1 MTPPESPALLSIV
14 GPTAA
19 GKSRFAV
26 EVALRFGGEVVSCD
40 SMAVYRGLD
49 IGTDKPSLEERRGVL
64 HHLLDVA
71 EPGTVFSAGAFRALA
86 LEAISAIH
94 ARGRLAILTGGTGLY
109 YRALTQG
116 LVDAPGRQEAVRRR
130 LLQRA
135 EKRGPENLHRL
146 LSRLDPDYAGTIGP
160 RDLLRTVRALEVRL
174 VTGKPLSRFI
184 RESPFGRRAIPG
196 LTVGLTAPKSFL
208 YHRID
213 RRVEEMMAS
222 GLLEE
227 VRSLWESGRLEGPVR
242 KAIGYGELAAFL
254 EGSLSLEEA
263 VRRIQRRSRNLARRQ
278 LAWFRKEEG
287 IQWFEI
293 QKEAWTHD
301 ALERIERWLEEAPRE
316 P

>member
-1 MTPPESPALLSIV
+1 MAPSDFPRLLSIV

-26 EVALRFGGEVVSCD
+26 EAALRFGGEIVSCD

-49 IGTDKPSLEERRGVL
+49 IGTDKPSLAERKGVP

-71 EPGTVFSAGAFRALA
+71 EPGTTFSAGAFRAMA
-86 LEAISAIH
+86 LEALSQIH
-94 ARGRLAILTGGTGLY
+94 ARGRLAVLTGGTGLY
-109 YRALTQG
+109 YRALTRG
-116 LVDAPGRQEAVRRR
+116 LVEAPGRQEAIRQR
-130 LLQRA
+130 LLARA
-135 EKRGPENLHRL
+135 ERRGPESLHRL
-146 LSRLDPDYAGTIGP
+146 LGRLDPHSAAAIGP

-174 VTGKPLSRFI
+174 ASGKPLSAFI
-184 RESPFGRRAIPG
+184 RESPFGRRILPG

-213 RRVEEMMAS
+213 RRVEEMVAA
-222 GLLEE
+222 GLLKE
-227 VRSLWESGRLEGPVR
+227 VRGLWESGRLTGPVR
-242 KAIGYGELAAFL
+242 KAIGYGEWAAFL
-254 EGSLSLEEA
+254 EGSLSFEEA
-263 VRRIQRRSRNLARRQ
+263 VRLMQRRSRNLARRQ

-287 IQWFEI
+287 IHWFEI

-301 ALERIERWLEEAPRE
+301 AFECIERWLQETPHQ

>member
-1 MTPPESPALLSIV
+1 MAPPEFPRLLSIV

-26 EVALRFGGEVVSCD
+26 EVALRFGGEIVSCD

-49 IGTDKPSLEERRGVL
+49 IGTDKPSPAERRGVP

-86 LEAISAIH
+86 LQALSEIH
-94 ARGRLAILTGGTGLY
+94 GRARLAILTGGTGLY
-109 YRALTQG
+109 YRALTRG
-116 LVDAPGRQEAVRRR
+116 LVEAPGRQEAIRRR
-130 LLQRA
+130 LLERA
-135 EKRGPENLHRL
+135 ERRGPESLHRL
-146 LSRLDPDYAGTIGP
+146 LRRLDPGYAATIGP

-174 VTGKPLSRFI
+174 ASGRPLSAYI
-184 RESPFGRRAIPG
+184 RESPFGSRAIPG

-213 RRVEEMMAS
+213 RRVEEMVAA
-222 GLLEE
+222 GLLNE
-227 VRSLWESGRLEGPVR
+227 VRGLWESGRLRGPVR

-263 VRRIQRRSRNLARRQ
+263 VRLIQRRSRNLARRQ
-278 LAWFRKEEG
+278 LAWFRREEG

-301 ALERIERWLEEAPRE
+301 ALECIERWLEETPRQ